1 MFDLVA
7 VSTAIHALSA
17 VIWVGGMV
25 FAYAVLRPSL
35 GALEPPQRLTLWRN
49 VFERFFVLVWIIVV
63 ALPATGYV
71 LVFRSFGGFAGA
83 GMYVHAMHM
92 IALVMIGLFVYL
104 YFAPYRRFRAA
115 TAAGKWP
122 EAAGRLNTI
131 RRIIGVNMILGL
143 IAVVIGASGRY
154 WA

>member
-63 ALPATGYV
+63 ALPQ
-71 LVFRSFGGFAGA
+71 R
-83 GMYVHAMHM
+83 
-92 IALVMIGLFVYL
+92 VMFWCS
-104 YFAPYRRFRAA
+104 APLAVSRAQECMF
-115 TAAGKWP
+115 TP
-122 EAAGRLNTI
+122 CI
-131 RRIIGVNMILGL
+131 
-143 IAVVIGASGRY
+143 
-154 WA
+154 